1 MVFLINSNY
10 FPLCCYFEIPNITKT
25 FLNSS
30 RAVCDLQI
38 ETNPIASKNYDNYSM
53 PDTLPRPKE
62 NSLSLALER

>member
-1 MVFLINSNY
+1 MAIKSVFLG
-10 FPLCCYFEIPNITKT
+10 T
-25 FLNSS
+25 
-30 RAVCDLQI
+30 I